1 MKYKIVKTFDDWT
14 KIQSMGT
21 YEQDYKNG
29 ELWEFNGKLWYL
41 SRLELSPE
49 VLQEVVEFS
58 KGIET
63 I

>member
-41 SRLELSPE
+41 SHLELSPE